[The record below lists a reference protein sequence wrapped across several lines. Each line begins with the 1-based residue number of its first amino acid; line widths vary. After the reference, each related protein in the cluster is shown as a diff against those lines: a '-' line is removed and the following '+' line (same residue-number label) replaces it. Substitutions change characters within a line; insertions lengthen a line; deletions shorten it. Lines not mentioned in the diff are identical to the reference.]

1 MAKLGAA
8 REQGDRASAPRTA
21 DLAEGAA
28 GANRARGEI
37 GQRAAEL
44 PVPEWIALI
53 RRLRDE
59 GKLAD
64 VDRELKAFRAAHP
77 DHPTLLPPDL
87 RDWRLP
93 P

>member
-8 REQGDRASAPRTA
+8 REQSDRAVVPRAA
-21 DLAEGAA
+21 DTAEGTA
-28 GANRARGEI
+28 GASRARGEI
-37 GQRAAEL
+37 VQRATEL

-59 GKLAD
+59 GKYAD
-64 VDRELKAFRAAHP
+64 VERELKAFRAAHP

-87 RDWRLP
+87 RDWRMP